1 MIITIDGPTA
11 SGKSTVG
18 RLVAQELGAYYLYSG
33 LLFRA
38 LAYNYNKFGDL
49 AQLVN
54 SGRLEYRY
62 AGDKQHG
69 SQDNNIA
76 IVMREQILFEGR
88 DITHFLKTKDI
99 DDAASRIA
107 TRADV
112 RLLVHTWQHYIAQ
125 EKSVVVDGRDA
136 GSVVFPH
143 ADYKF
148 FITASVPERAWRW
161 VADQKK
167 QGAVFSLEQAT
178 AILAARDGRDMNR
191 ELAPLTIPR
200 DACVIDN
207 TMITIQDTLQAIV
220 QVVLKNSKQVG
231 CVGGQAARE

>member
-1 MIITIDGPTA
+1 MIITIDGPMA

-38 LAYNYNKFGDL
+38 LAYKDNKFGDL

-54 SGRLEYRY
+54 SGRLEYCY
-62 AGDKQHG
+62 TGDKQ
-69 SQDNNIA
+69 DNNT
-76 IVMREQILFEGR
+76 REQILFDGCE
-88 DITHFLKTKDI
+88 IAAHLLKTKEI

-107 TRADV
+107 TQEDIRF
-112 RLLVHTWQHYIAQ
+112 LVHKWQHDIAQ
-125 EKSVVVDGRDA
+125 KKSVVVDGRDA

-148 FITASVPERAWRW
+148 FITASVPERARRW
-161 VADQKK
+161 VADQQK
-167 QGAVFSLEQAT
+167 QGALFSHEQAT
-178 AILAARDGRDMNR
+178 IILASRDSRDMNR

-207 TMITIQDTLQAIV
+207 TAITIEDTLQAI
-220 QVVLKNSKQVG
+220 LKVIRKTGAYSVDSST
-231 CVGGQAARE
+231 VRESR